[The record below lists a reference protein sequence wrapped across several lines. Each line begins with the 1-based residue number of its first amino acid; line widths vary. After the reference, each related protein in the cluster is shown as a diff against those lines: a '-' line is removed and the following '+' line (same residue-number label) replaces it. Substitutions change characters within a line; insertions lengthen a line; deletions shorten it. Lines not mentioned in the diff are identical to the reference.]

1 MQKLLLGLVSAA
13 SAIALSGGCA
23 QVRYAETA
31 VGGAIDNPVTVPA
44 SWGEV
49 YCGRGVVCAEVEVVR
64 VDAEHRDGGT
74 VDVILHNR
82 TGEARAIQVSL
93 EVIDDKGVKV
103 DSTNFE
109 DVALEARQERSF
121 TMKGINRLGHQL
133 RVVLRQR
140 AS

>member
-1 MQKLLLGLVSAA
+1 MQKLVFSLLSAA
-13 SAIALSGGCA
+13 AAVALSGGCA

-44 SWGEV
+44 AWGEV

-64 VDAEHRDGGT
+64 VDAENRDGGT

-82 TGEARAIQVSL
+82 TGGPRALQVSL
-93 EVIDDKGVKV
+93 EVIDRNGVKV
-103 DSTNFE
+103 DATNFQ

-121 TMKGINRLGHQL
+121 TMKGINRTGHTL
-133 RVVLRQR
+133 RVLLRQR